1 MHCVRRGAD
10 VSGHLVT
17 TTFDTSVSD
26 LHLHVKREVVITR
39 RENVWCACRW
49 NIAPHDF
56 AVKQR
61 KLQEFLDKGKAVAVA
76 VTYDHRAKTWQ
87 EQYPKAVE
95 VRPPLPRTHPQ
106 PL

>member
-1 MHCVRRGAD
+1 M
-10 VSGHLVT
+10 T
-17 TTFDTSVSD
+17 TTFDTSVSH
-26 LHLHVKREVVITR
+26 LHLKIEVVITR

-95 VRPPLPRTHPQ
+95 VRPPLPHKHAQ
-106 PL
+106 LL